1 MQGCDAFVLCLALYD
16 VHLIK
21 TMETICFHKNH
32 FESILHNICMLVFS
46 NKLHHVCVK
55 RGDSEEKKNIKWLL
69 GKAFVFSRTQEVRA

>member
-1 MQGCDAFVLCLALYD
+1 MILLGKCLFQMQGCDAFVLCLALYD

-55 RGDSEEKKNIKWLL
+55 RGDSEKKKTSN
-69 GKAFVFSRTQEVRA
+69 GF